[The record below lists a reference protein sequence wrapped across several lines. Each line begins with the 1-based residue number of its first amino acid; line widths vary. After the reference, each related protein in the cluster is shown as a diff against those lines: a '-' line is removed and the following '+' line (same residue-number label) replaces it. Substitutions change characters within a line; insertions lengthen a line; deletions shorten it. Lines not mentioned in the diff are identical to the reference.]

1 MNMENRNYVDLFIA
15 PIQLTDLDLN
25 IDSLIEFCYEMKR
38 KDEKGV
44 ELTNIGGWQSNDVFN
59 ETHTEFAKLKKKIE
73 EEINVYHQKI
83 QLKKNLEEKIGNI
96 WININ
101 GKGALNE
108 IHQHHYSILSGAFY
122 LRGEAPIAFRHPY
135 RDINTYFWDRDI
147 IENWNVV
154 NSGIFTVA
162 PKMNSLL
169 VFPAWVEHKVLMNKE
184 ETDRI
189 TISFN
194 TGIQEIK

>member
-1 MNMENRNYVDLFIA
+1 MENRNYVDLFIA

-96 WININ
+96 WINISTS
-101 GKGALNE
+101 LL
-108 IHQHHYSILSGAFY
+108 HFVWSILFERRGANCF
-122 LRGEAPIAFRHPY
+122 
-135 RDINTYFWDRDI
+135 
-147 IENWNVV
+147 
-154 NSGIFTVA
+154 
-162 PKMNSLL
+162 
-169 VFPAWVEHKVLMNKE
+169 
-184 ETDRI
+184 
-189 TISFN
+189 
-194 TGIQEIK
+194 